1 MEKRKEIVMLGLIN
15 QNGYEL
21 ENRVH
26 FRGGVA
32 LHKEQAER

>member
-26 FRGGVA
+26 FRGV
-32 LHKEQAER
+32 